1 MIDLKTADRWI
12 AILRQEE
19 SHLARLIQILQ
30 ADQRAVAMSR
40 ADELEENVRLKEAV
54 LAEMQVVVEARR
66 GLLDA
71 LGRAPEGAATT
82 FDGMVES
89 LPPSHRGQ
97 GIESLARVRSLRS
110 SLAELNE
117 LTRRIM
123 THGLMLVRS
132 TLGLIHGDLTVP
144 VYGGKGDFRSQS
156 ATTGRIVRQN
166 V

>member
-1 MIDLKTADRWI
+1 MMDPKTADRWI

-19 SHLARLIQILQ
+19 SHLARLIEILQ
-30 ADQRAVAMSR
+30 SDQRAVALSR

-54 LAEMQVVVEARR
+54 LVEMQVVVEARR
-66 GLLDA
+66 GLLDS
-71 LGRAPEGAATT
+71 LGRTPEGGART
-82 FDGMVES
+82 FDEMAES

-97 GIESLARVRSLRS
+97 AIESLARVRSLRS

-132 TLGLIHGDLTVP
+132 TLGLIHGEATVP
-144 VYGGKGDFRSQS
+144 VYGGNGDFRPASG
-156 ATTGRIVRQN
+156 ATGRIVRQN